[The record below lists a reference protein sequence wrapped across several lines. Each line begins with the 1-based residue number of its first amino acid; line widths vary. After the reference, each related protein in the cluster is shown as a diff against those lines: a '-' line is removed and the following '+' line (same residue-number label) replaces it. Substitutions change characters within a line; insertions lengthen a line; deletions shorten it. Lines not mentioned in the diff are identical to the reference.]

1 MAELRVASGH
11 RERHGHIHGTAAAA
25 ANTAAA
31 AAATAAATAAAAW
44 HRWEPKPSNGTDL
57 VNNNMQ

>member
-25 ANTAAA
+25 ANTA

>member
-31 AAATAAATAAAAW
+31 TAAAAW